1 MANDVSR
8 LGWRKGLRAWA
19 PALLWS
25 LLIFWLS
32 AIPGD
37 ALPQMPGWW
46 NADKLIHGAV
56 YAVLGALCWYG
67 ARGTLPR
74 VRGPVHQ
81 VIAAGLI
88 TTLYGISDEMH
99 QSFTPRG
106 HLMHST
112 SSLTR
117 SAGCWARS
125 FASRLWHADA
135 RMARPSADRVE
146 CKRGFAARSS
156 SAVDDG

>member
-1 MANDVSR
+1 MPNEVPRPRWWKA
-8 LGWRKGLRAWA
+8 LGAWA

-25 LLIFWLS
+25 LMIFRLS

-37 ALPQMPGWW
+37 ALPPMPGWW
-46 NADKLIHGAV
+46 NADKLLHGLV

-81 VIAAGLI
+81 VIAAALI

-99 QSFTPRG
+99 QSVTPG
-106 HLMHST
+106 
-112 SSLTR
+112 R
-117 SAGCWARS
+117 SPDA
-125 FASRLWHADA
+125 FDVIADA
-135 RMARPSADRVE
+135 VGGLLGALVCVAIVARKDARAASARRV
-146 CKRGFAARSS
+146 
-156 SAVDDG
+156 DG

>member
-1 MANDVSR
+1 MPSDLAR
-8 LGWRKGLRAWA
+8 AGWRKGLRAWW

-25 LLIFWLS
+25 LLIFRLS

-37 ALPQMPGWW
+37 ALPRMPGWW
-46 NADKLIHGAV
+46 NGDKLIHGAV

-99 QSFTPRG
+99 QSFTPR
-106 HLMHST
+106 
-112 SSLTR
+112 R
-117 SAGCWARS
+117 SPDA
-125 FASRLWHADA
+125 FDVIADA
-135 RMARPSADRVE
+135 VGGLLGALVCVAIVARRRAHDANKRDRVE
-146 CKRGFAARSS
+146 
-156 SAVDDG
+156 

>member
-1 MANDVSR
+1 MVHDVSGG
-8 LGWRKGLRAWA
+8 GWRKALRAWA

-37 ALPQMPGWW
+37 ALPRMPGWW
-46 NADKLIHGAV
+46 NADKLIHGGV
-56 YAVLGALCWYG
+56 YAVLGALCWNG

-88 TTLYGISDEMH
+88 ATLYGISDEMH
-99 QSFTPRG
+99 QSFTPR
-106 HLMHST
+106 
-112 SSLTR
+112 R
-117 SAGCWARS
+117 SPDA
-125 FASRLWHADA
+125 FDVIADA
-135 RMARPSADRVE
+135 IGGLLGALVCVAIVARRRARAASV
-146 CKRGFAARSS
+146 RG
-156 SAVDDG
+156 VDGVDG

>member
-1 MANDVSR
+1 MTNDGPR
-8 LGWRKGLRAWA
+8 AGWRKALRAWA

-25 LLIFWLS
+25 TLIFWLS

-37 ALPQMPGWW
+37 ALPPMPGWW
-46 NADKLIHGAV
+46 NADKLIHGGV

-81 VIAAGLI
+81 VLAAGLI

-99 QSFTPRG
+99 QSFTPR
-106 HLMHST
+106 
-112 SSLTR
+112 R
-117 SAGCWARS
+117 SPDP
-125 FASRLWHADA
+125 FDVIADA
-135 RMARPSADRVE
+135 VGGLLGALVCVAIVARRHARDATADRVE
-146 CKRGFAARSS
+146 
-156 SAVDDG
+156 